1 MLAFKIS
8 KYVDLQIIALCEKK
22 RMGMVYFSVMMIS
35 MIPVSDVRQ
44 FSMILLP
51 DILDL

>member
-8 KYVDLQIIALCEKK
+8 KYMDLQIIALCEK